1 MCSLKRLALIVAI
14 VGTIAGCASVDVTKT
29 AKGTLNATNPNEIEV
44 LMTRP
49 DRKYQELG
57 VLNAH
62 GYGTRETA
70 KMHNALR
77 NKAAALGADAVVVTD
92 SGQIPDGW
100 GGYKVWSNA
109 VAVKWDANP
118 SGKLSSPS
126 YR

>member
-1 MCSLKRLALIVAI
+1 MKAVKWIIFVCAGASF
-14 VGTIAGCASVDVTKT
+14 TIGCASVDVTKT
-29 AKGTLNATNPNEIEV
+29 SKGAVVATNPNEVEV

-62 GYGTRETA
+62 GYRSSDTA
-70 KMHNALR
+70 KMHNVLR
-77 NKAAALGADAVVVTD
+77 NKAAPLGADAVVITD

-100 GGYKVWSNA
+100 GGYQIWVNA
-109 VAVKWDANP
+109 VAVKWDAAAADRQQAP
-118 SGKLSSPS
+118 R